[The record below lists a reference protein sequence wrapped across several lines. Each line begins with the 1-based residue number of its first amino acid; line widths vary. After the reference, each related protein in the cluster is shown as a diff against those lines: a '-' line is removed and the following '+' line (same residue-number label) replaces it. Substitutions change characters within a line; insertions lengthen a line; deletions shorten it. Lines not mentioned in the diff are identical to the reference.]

1 MSAKGSSAEN
11 LRIVHQLR
19 TPRAREYDL
28 ACGDGRLTVN
38 VQALDAG
45 EVGWRVE
52 IRGKR
57 VGGET
62 LTMVESGATR
72 VDALR
77 AASREWQVAARP
89 RGLDM
94 FDWAIVEKL
103 LGDVRAL

>member
-1 MSAKGSSAEN
+1 MSTKGANADN
-11 LRIVHQLR
+11 LRIVDQLR

-28 ACGDGRLTVN
+28 ACRDGRLTVN
-38 VQALDAG
+38 VQPLDSG
-45 EVGWRVE
+45 EPGWRIE
-52 IRGKR
+52 LRGKR

-77 AASREWQVAARP
+77 AAGQKWQIDARP
-89 RGLDM
+89 HGLDL

-103 LGDVRAL
+103 LDDVRAL